1 MWELLLSNLRE
12 TSSLEYGAFIALLL
26 YVYYAT
32 RQKPVSWILGLIG
45 VSLFFVIDYKAKL
58 YAELPLQALYFFLS
72 IYGWYQWKFGGR
84 QQSSLLVTRTSLN
97 LWMVLLILGVVGTIL
112 IGHLLVKFS
121 DTDVP
126 YWDAGTTAFS
136 LVGTWMLAKKKL
148 ENWILWFFVDGV
160 YVWLFLQKSLILA
173 AFLYL
178 LYVVFSVV
186 GIFRWYHSMKYGQYT
201 V

>member
-1 MWELLLSNLRE
+1 MWELLLSNLKG
-12 TSSLEYGAFIALLL
+12 TSYLEYGAFITLLL

-32 RQKPVSWILGLIG
+32 RQKPVSWILGLVG
-45 VSLFFVIDYKAKL
+45 VSLFFVIDYRAKL

-84 QQSSLLVTRTSLN
+84 EQTTLLVTRTSLN
-97 LWMVLLILGVVGTIL
+97 LWMVLLILGVIGTIL
-112 IGHLLVKFS
+112 IGHLLVQFS

-126 YWDAGTTAFS
+126 YLDAGTTAFS

-148 ENWILWFFVDGV
+148 ENWVLWFFVDGV
-160 YVWLFLQKSLILA
+160 YVWLFIQKSLILA
-173 AFLYL
+173 AFLYF

-186 GIFRWYHSMKYGQYT
+186 GIFRWYYSMKYGQYN